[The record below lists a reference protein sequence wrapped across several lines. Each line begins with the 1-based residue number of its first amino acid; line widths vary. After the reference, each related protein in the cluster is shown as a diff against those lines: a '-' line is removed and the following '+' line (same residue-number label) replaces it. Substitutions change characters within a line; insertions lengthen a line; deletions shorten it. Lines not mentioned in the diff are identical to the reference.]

1 VSTGTAADK
10 AEEKAPQKALRADAQ
25 RNRDKILDA
34 ARAAF
39 RERGAACS
47 LDEIAKRAGVGAGTL
62 YRHFP
67 TRDDLIDAVM
77 RNWAER
83 IEADAQAVVDSDLPA
98 REALTEWFGR
108 FVENVGIY
116 QGAAHKLMSAMDDP
130 ASPIYKKCQVLVGA
144 NARVLD
150 SVRDSLRPGVE
161 SREVMR
167 LVSGVASVADSTG
180 LSPDQAEPMLRI
192 VLDGILVPQGV
203 SEATT
208 SAAVRSSDSAATPS
222 PA

>member
-1 VSTGTAADK
+1 VSAQRAAAK
-10 AEEKAPQKALRADAQ
+10 QSVEQQRAAEKPLRADAQ

-47 LDEIAKRAGVGAGTL
+47 LDEIAKQAGVGAGTL

-83 IEADAQAVVDSDLPA
+83 IEADCQAVVDSDLPPRA
-98 REALTEWFGR
+98 ALTEWFNR

-116 QGAAHKLMSAMDDP
+116 QGAAAKLMSAMDDP
-130 ASPIYKKCQVLVGA
+130 KSPIYRKCQVLVAA
-144 NARVLD
+144 NAKVLD
-150 SVRDSLRPGVE
+150 SVRAKGALRDDVDA
-161 SREVMR
+161 REVMR
-167 LVSGVASVADSTG
+167 LVSGVASVADSSR
-180 LSPDQAEPMLRI
+180 LAPDEAGPMLGI
-192 VLDGILVPQGV
+192 VLEGILKPD
-203 SEATT
+203 A
-208 SAAVRSSDSAATPS
+208 R
-222 PA
+222 